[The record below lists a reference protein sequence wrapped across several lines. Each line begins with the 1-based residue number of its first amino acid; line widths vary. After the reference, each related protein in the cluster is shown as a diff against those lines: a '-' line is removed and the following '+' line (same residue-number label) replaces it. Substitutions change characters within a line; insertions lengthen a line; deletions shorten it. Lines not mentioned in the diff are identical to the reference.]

1 VFSGEEV
8 PALFGSGGAD
18 PQGPGGTRTG
28 SVPADGQPA
37 LLLSI
42 DRVAQVLSVS
52 RAMVYR
58 MLASG
63 ELDVPVVRLGR
74 RVLIARAD
82 LERWVALTSAPV

>member
-8 PALFGSGGAD
+8 
-18 PQGPGGTRTG
+18 
-28 SVPADGQPA
+28 PA